1 MTPAAL
7 LLPIIVNGGRICLIA
22 GVLQEKNIMF
32 DQNNRQVFYQEAC
45 NRVRQHETLLMQRLN
60 YFLIA
65 IAFLVAAFVQLTLGS
80 SNGRVLLAFLVGT
93 AGILLSWA
101 YTTINYYNAKNLK
114 RVYVHAMDL
123 EYKVYVN
130 QHLNVSDLPQNYFYT
145 QFFESGNFKAGLKL
159 IFVDCLVGSVGISFN
174 NKKSND
180 PNESATLPGPH
191 TWIIPYCFII
201 FWLLALLIFI
211 CTLTPK
217 WGLIIVG
224 LAIFYFLIFPLFYRY
239 IFLPLRNKKN
249 A

>member
-1 MTPAAL
+1 
-7 LLPIIVNGGRICLIA
+7 LPIIVNGGKICLIVSISQ
-22 GVLQEKNIMF
+22 GKNNMF

-65 IAFLVAAFVQLTLGS
+65 IAFLVAAFVQFTLS
-80 SNGRVLLAFLVGT
+80 SLNGRVLLAFLAGT

-101 YTTINYYNAKNLK
+101 YTAINYYNAKILK
-114 RVYVHAMDL
+114 MAYLHAMDL
-123 EYKVYVN
+123 EYKVFVN
-130 QHLNVSDLPQNYFYT
+130 QHINVSDLPQNYFYT
-145 QFFESGNFKAGLKL
+145 PLFESGNFKAGLKL

-180 PNESATLPGPH
+180 PNESETLPGAH
-191 TWIIPYCFII
+191 TWMIPYCFII

-217 WGLIIVG
+217 WGLIIIG
-224 LAIFYFLIFPLFYRY
+224 LALLYFLMFPFVYLCTKGMYDKR
-239 IFLPLRNKKN
+239 KKPRH
-249 A
+249 